1 MLDRPTEHHMSHL
14 TSAASLLARQGSELK
29 TSSNLGNTTASDA
42 THVKAS
48 FDDILAQVKSAV
60 TGKPRTG
67 FSGGATAEA
76 NSMTGQAKA
85 ALKNTFN
92 STVSAAKS
100 LIPTTAKSGFK

>member
-1 MLDRPTEHHMSHL
+1 MSHL
-14 TSAASLLARQGSELK
+14 TSAASLLARQGSDFK
-29 TSSNLGNTTASDA
+29 TGSKLGKTTASEA
-42 THVKAS
+42 TPVTAS

-76 NSMTGQAKA
+76 NSLTGQAKT

-100 LIPTTAKSGFK
+100 LIPTTSKSGFK